1 MLKLMNRY
9 GVYIIIMASVNLG
22 AIPSALGEEA
32 ETAPFEENTRDPL
45 IPLIDE
51 KGSLR
56 KEFKKPSQETAA
68 PQVVLMGIS
77 KVGNTFY
84 ALIDGE
90 LVKEGQVFKDMRIE
104 KIYSDRV
111 IVAYGN
117 KTFELK
123 WETEKK

>member
-9 GVYIIIMASVNLG
+9 GVYIIIMAAVNLG
-22 AIPSALGEEA
+22 TITSALGEEA
-32 ETAPFEENTRDPL
+32 EIAPFEENTRDPL

-111 IVAYGN
+111 IVAYGD